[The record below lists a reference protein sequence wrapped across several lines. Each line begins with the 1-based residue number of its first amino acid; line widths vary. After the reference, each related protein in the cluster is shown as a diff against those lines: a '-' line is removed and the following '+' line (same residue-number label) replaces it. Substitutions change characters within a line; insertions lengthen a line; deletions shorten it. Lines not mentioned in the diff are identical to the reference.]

1 MNQEK
6 LFHESWE
13 NALHDTVV
21 ALGGYKKV
29 AGDLWPGMKLDSAYA
44 KLKACLNEEKESEKL
59 TLSEIEAI
67 TRKGRVIGVDSSA
80 YHFCAS
86 TGYDNPR
93 PVNPIEK
100 KTELME
106 QVVLTGEVLKGLFA
120 QLERYKD

>member
-13 NALHDTVV
+13 NALHATVV

-29 AGDLWPGMKLDSAYA
+29 AGDLWPAMKLDSAYA
-44 KLKACLNEEKESEKL
+44 KLKGCLNEEKESEKL

-67 TRKGRVIGVDSSA
+67 TRKGREIGVDSSA

-86 TGYDNPR
+86 TGYDKPK
-93 PVNPIEK
+93 PVNPAEK
-100 KTELME
+100 KAELME

-120 QLERYKD
+120 QLERYQD